1 VPRTTFPRDRFD
13 DVTETSGRVGAHRA
27 ENPRMRG
34 GIVFL
39 WAAVTTV
46 VLVVVGI
53 FGTLVVSGRI
63 VLFPEPVA
71 TPTTA
76 PQLEPVIDPT
86 YPVLVLNATGE
97 AGLATQTRDAVVAA
111 GWPDSSVIAS
121 DAQSPFEVTT
131 VYYVNEADEAAA
143 LGLADV
149 IGGAQIEQNEQYAQF
164 YPAEVEGDAS
174 RVLTV
179 VLGTDRVAP
188 PAEETPAP

>member
-1 VPRTTFPRDRFD
+1 MPRTTFPRDRFD

-46 VLVVVGI
+46 VLVVAGI

-63 VLFPEPVA
+63 VLFPEAVA
-71 TPTTA
+71 TPTAA
-76 PQLEPVIDPT
+76 PQIEPVVDTT
-86 YPVLVLNATGE
+86 YPVLVLNATGQ
-97 AGLATQTRDAVVAA
+97 AGLATQMRDTVVAA
-111 GWPDSSVIAS
+111 GWPDDAVIAS
-121 DAQSPFEVTT
+121 DAQSPFETTT

-149 IGGAQIEQNEQYAQF
+149 IGGAEVALNNQYAQF
-164 YPAEVEGDAS
+164 YPAADEGEAS
-174 RVLTV
+174 RVLTI
-179 VLGTDRVAP
+179 VLGTDRSAAP
-188 PAEETPAP
+188 EETPAS